1 MISCTDKTGFSSL
14 DFLSTSTI
22 DNCYLFK
29 KANNDEE
36 NLKAKSIELI
46 ISNIGAKYVIKGYV
60 ACENNKDA
68 EIVKCSLGVSSGGFL
83 FVLKDYVLM
92 VWVEGIPEIR
102 FVKDSELL
110 APVTAFMPTNYIS
123 TKVSKVMGQSPSG
136 IAFLNDLVL
145 ESYAADSQPTGMLKC
160 DRALLNAGEPI
171 AYFGCTAGNLPYEPI
186 ATGVVGARC
195 ALLKGSKTFNRSYK
209 KYSSREGVFLSPTLR
224 GQVSEIYTRLSSG
237 LTLDLSSIKVANAPV
252 SLSYNISA
260 SLGLLE
266 KSLEFNES
274 ESYFY
279 FGENVSNAVFLI
291 NNLDPSLSNGSISSS
306 SALGDIQERYDA
318 IVKEV
323 RAKLT
328 KALAVNSNIIFD
340 QCANL
345 VKELEFSGSHQIK
358 MSVNN
363 FETEVSVAFPKIPMS
378 DVPAFAK
385 VDENASNIE
394 TALLS
399 KVEENKDAV
408 DRLRKDDGS
417 YITHDSINEFSK
429 TIILNHVSSK
439 LQEISDN
446 MISGLIESQNLVFER
461 DVYKHDKKCDGTHY
475 VKIPSVGHS
484 EVIES
489 ILANSSV
496 FAGLMSK
503 HLMVKNNTIFEVDG
517 LVDKDA
523 FEDGFK
529 IQSVVIDKLTSGSRL
544 SLNLRLNVLQACSPL
559 FTLDRQ
565 IKVNKDMLRQALSSC
580 YPDAKVTFTGVETS
594 KLPTTIKKIRCN
606 DCSHTHATI
615 NAVNCSNFA
624 QPAYAMNFRVTF
636 DLELNPVSFLDLP
649 KIGDFQK
656 WYETEK
662 TSVNTQALKAGSEW
676 LVKEITKLNLN
687 KGLTFV
693 GRIAGSYSS
702 FKNMRLF
709 VSADIADV
717 IKTTANL
724 VYNICYMKDE
734 NGAFVLNEENRNTL
748 LSTLNQLVIDAEFGG
763 IYLVFDSTT
772 QSYILSKVNKM
783 EAAWYCDNTCQV
795 TFGKKDL
802 NLLPIYM
809 SI

>member
-29 KANNDEE
+29 KANNDEI
-36 NLKAKSIELI
+36 NLKASSMQMI
-46 ISNIGAKYVIKGYV
+46 ISNIAAKYIIKGYV
-60 ACENNKDA
+60 ACENNENA
-68 EIVKCSLGVSSGGFL
+68 EIIKCSLGVSSGGFM
-83 FVLKDYVLM
+83 FVMKDYVLL

-102 FVKDSELL
+102 FIKDSKLL
-110 APVTAFMPTNYIS
+110 APITALMPTNYIS
-123 TKVSKVMGQSPSG
+123 TKVSKVMGRSPSG
-136 IAFLNDLVL
+136 VAFLGDLIL
-145 ESYAADSQPTGMLKC
+145 ESYEADAQPTGMLKC

-186 ATGVVGARC
+186 ASGVVGARC

-237 LTLDLSSIKVANAPV
+237 LTIDLSSIKVANAPV
-252 SLSYNISA
+252 SLSYNVSA

-266 KSLEFNES
+266 KSSEFNET

-279 FGENVSNAVFLI
+279 FGENVSNAIFLI
-291 NNLDPSLSNGSISSS
+291 NDLDPSLSNGSLSSS

-323 RAKLT
+323 RTKLT
-328 KALAVNSNIIFD
+328 KALAINANMIFD

-363 FETEVSVAFPKIPMS
+363 FETEVSVSFPKISMS
-378 DVPAFAK
+378 DVPVFEKAN
-385 VDENASNIE
+385 ENASNIE
-394 TALLS
+394 TELLS
-399 KVEENKDAV
+399 KVETNKSAV

-417 YITHDSINEFSK
+417 YITRDSITEFSK
-429 TIILNHVSSK
+429 NTILSKVSSK

-446 MISGLIESQNLVFER
+446 MISGLIEAQNLVFER
-461 DVYKHDKKCDGTHY
+461 DVYKHDKTCDGTHY

-484 EVIES
+484 EVMES

-503 HLMVKNNTIFEVDG
+503 HLMVKDGTIYEVDA
-517 LVDKDA
+517 LIKKDA
-523 FEDGFK
+523 FEDSFK
-529 IQSVVIDKLTSGSRL
+529 IQSVVVDKLTTGCRL

-565 IKVNKDMLRQALSSC
+565 IKVNKDMLKQALSTC
-580 YPDAKVTFTGVETS
+580 YSDAKVTFTGIEAS
-594 KLPTTIKKIRCN
+594 KLPTTTRKISCN

-615 NAVNCSNFA
+615 NALACSNFA
-624 QPAYAMNFRVTF
+624 QPAYIMNFKLTF
-636 DLELNPVSFLDLP
+636 GLDLDPVSFLDLP
-649 KIGDFQK
+649 KIGDFQH

-662 TSVNTQALKAGSEW
+662 ASVNTQALKAGSEW
-676 LVKEITKLNLN
+676 LVKELTKLNLN
-687 KGLTFV
+687 KGLTFA
-693 GRIAGSYSS
+693 GRVAGSFSS

-709 VSADIADV
+709 VSANIAEV
-717 IKTTANL
+717 VATTANL
-724 VYNICYMKDE
+724 VYGICYMKDE
-734 NGAFVLNEENRNTL
+734 NGVFVLDESNRNVL

-809 SI
+809 SM